1 MAGQT
6 VSRLVVE
13 EDARDQ
19 GESPEGLGAR
29 VAAVLVGRGAEGMLA
44 RMRDP
49 TASAPHSDVG
59 PDVTG
64 VTKA

>member
-13 EDARDQ
+13 EDVRDQ
-19 GESPEGLGAR
+19 DESPEGLGAR

-44 RMRDP
+44 RMRDT
-49 TASAPHSDVG
+49 TASATRPDG
-59 PDVTG
+59 GADVTDA
-64 VTKA
+64 TKA